1 MCIFHNFTILLYDI
15 IGFIKRER
23 ERERERERASI
34 PKNSLFSLFTRFA
47 EMVIDIYTGMIEWFT
62 LFDKSFSEAA

>member
-1 MCIFHNFTILLYDI
+1 MFKT
-15 IGFIKRER
+15 KRER
-23 ERERERERASI
+23 ERERDREREREKREIERASI